1 VPVATQVLPIFPV
14 FAGISGW
21 CNIICIFY
29 PLQHSNYSAPLT
41 AYGSE

>member
-21 CNIICIFY
+21 CNIICIILLFV
-29 PLQHSNYSAPLT
+29 LLLN
-41 AYGSE
+41 